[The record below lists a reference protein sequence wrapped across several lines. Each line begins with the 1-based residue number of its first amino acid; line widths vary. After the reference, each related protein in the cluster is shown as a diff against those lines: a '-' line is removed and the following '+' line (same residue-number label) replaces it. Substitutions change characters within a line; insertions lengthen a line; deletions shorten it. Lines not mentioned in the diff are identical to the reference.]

1 MLVIYILRLMTTT
14 SNLHATADGNLI
26 LLLIW
31 IKNLLEVVCFETE
44 EIYMT
49 KFLFFN
55 LLIVLNIDCAS
66 YTLKTVV
73 KLRYF
78 LNACVF
84 ANSRGDKCFNLLM
97 YIICLCYFDW
107 LML

>member
-26 LLLIW
+26 LLIW